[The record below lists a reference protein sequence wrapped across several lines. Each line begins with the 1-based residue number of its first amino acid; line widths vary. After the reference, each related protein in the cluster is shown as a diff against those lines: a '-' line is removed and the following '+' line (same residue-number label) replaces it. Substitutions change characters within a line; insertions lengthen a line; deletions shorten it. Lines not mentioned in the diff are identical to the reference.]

1 MPSEQRNFY
10 GADICVVSYEGEILR
25 TALYC
30 GAWLQGVDHR
40 GDSYFDRYRKWYD
53 YHLAIREELGFDTFY
68 LLENGS
74 DAKVLQKFGMGLYIP
89 PNSQR
94 WGIYANNLRGERLAH
109 LPRGTKSNE
118 YPYGWR
124 SIFHLKKMLDE
135 ENEYDKIIIL
145 DSDGFILTK
154 KLAHWI
160 RSLTSGWTA
169 LWCPAHSFAEAN
181 ISVLC
186 RDGGY
191 DALQRF
197 IDRAEGDWNYYMGR
211 VMEQTLPF
219 THIEKGFAAD
229 RFGEFASEQK
239 PEMDF
244 YGQARNATRFVFEM
258 GAK

>member
-1 MPSEQRNFY
+1 M
-10 GADICVVSYEGEILR
+10 R

-30 GAWLQGVDHR
+30 GAWLQGADR
-40 GDSYFDRYRKWYD
+40 WGDSYLDRYRKWYD
-53 YHLAIREELGFDTFY
+53 YHFAIREELGFDTFY

-94 WGIYANNLRGERLAH
+94 WGVYADSLRGERLPH
-109 LPRGTKSNE
+109 LPRGEKSNE

-124 SIFHLKKMLDE
+124 SIFHLKKMLDD
-135 ENEYDKIIIL
+135 EYDKIIIL

-160 RSLTSGWTA
+160 RGLTSGWAA
-169 LWCPAHSFAEAN
+169 LWCPSHSFPEAN
-181 ISVLC
+181 LSVLC

-191 DALQRF
+191 DVLTTF
-197 IDRAEGDWNYYMGR
+197 IERANGDPNYYLGR

-219 THIEKGFAAD
+219 THVERGFNAD
-229 RFGEFASEQK
+229 RFGERVSEQK
-239 PEMDF
+239 PGMDF
-244 YGQARNATRFVFEM
+244 YGQCRNATKMVWEM
-258 GAK
+258 PTPR